1 MRKHH
6 PDPFDRIPVSKDV
19 LMRLGCAEMMG
30 PLDNW
35 EIVEEAVDEWMR
47 KHRPEAA
54 GEPEFAGY
62 QWKSLFL
69 PDGTVLRTVFAGKSH
84 HCRVDQHQI
93 MYDGK
98 AVSPNGFVSAVG
110 GVRRNAWK
118 SIWLL
123 LPDTKH
129 WQRAD
134 AMRVRRQPV
143 ASRRLPVGARAG
155 TPAPV
160 SGRRGADAVPPTP
173 TEPIA
178 LPASAQIKAP
188 FAPTRSPV
196 PLDVQAALGQ
206 YHPFA
211 APLAGH
217 YRWAARPG
225 TA

>member
-6 PDPFDRIPVSKDV
+6 PDPYDHIPVSRNV

-54 GEPEFAGY
+54 GEAEFAGY
-62 QWKSLFL
+62 QWEGLFL

-93 MYDGK
+93 MYEGK

-143 ASRRLPVGARAG
+143 ASRRLPVGARAA
-155 TPAPV
+155 TPALTNP
-160 SGRRGADAVPPTP
+160 RRAAEAAPPAP
-173 TEPIA
+173 TDPIT
-178 LPASAQIKAP
+178 LPASAPPAAP
-188 FAPTRSPV
+188 IARTPTSV
-196 PLDVQAALGQ
+196 PLGVQTAARQ
-206 YHPFA
+206 YDPFA

-217 YRWAARPG
+217 YRWVARPG
-225 TA
+225 IP